1 MEACILF
8 IMSHENQS
16 THHKNDQSPCELQQR
31 ETKTTDVRQNEHN
44 TVILKKQQYSRP
56 SVATENI
63 KSILNPATSSDISTL
78 HNGPLT
84 PT

>member
-44 TVILKKQQYSRP
+44 TVILKKQNSILDQVLP
-56 SVATENI
+56 QKTQN
-63 KSILNPATSSDISTL
+63 SILNPATYFF
-78 HNGPLT
+78 
-84 PT
+84 